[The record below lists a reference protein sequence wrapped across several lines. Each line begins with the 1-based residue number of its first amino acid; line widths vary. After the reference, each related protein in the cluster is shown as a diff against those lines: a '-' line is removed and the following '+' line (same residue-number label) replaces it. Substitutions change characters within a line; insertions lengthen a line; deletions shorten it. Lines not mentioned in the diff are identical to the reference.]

1 MKRNPVLLLTI
12 IIFVTLVIAACAT
25 PTAPPAPVEPAATE
39 EPPAEEPPAEEPP
52 AEEPPAEE
60 PPAEE
65 PPAEEPPAEEP
76 PAEPEEP
83 EIAGTILVGAAL
95 SETGRYA
102 TVGLDVRQ
110 GYELWKNYVNE
121 ELGGINVGG
130 ELYDV
135 EIIYY
140 DDESDADTSTK
151 LTEQLI
157 SEDEVDFILGPY
169 GSSLTMATS
178 TVTEQNGV
186 IMIEANGAAE
196 TIFDRGYKY
205 VFGVLSPASYYS
217 RAAMEALA
225 SVEAENIVIAYEDN
239 AFSIAIKDG
248 ILQWA
253 DELDIEVLAEEIYP
267 NGETSSAV
275 FDPIMTKFKALE
287 PDGYI
292 NAGHLNDGIAARASA
307 KSLGFCPG
315 ASFFMASANFP
326 AFIEELGD
334 ASAYAGGST
343 QWQSTMSYDG
353 MYLGT
358 PQDFYD
364 RYTSAYDM
372 EPTYQAAES
381 AAAGF
386 TLQYALEQ
394 AGTMETE
401 AVRQALLD
409 MDITTFFGAINFDET
424 GKNTAHAMAAGQIID
439 DQFQIVY
446 PPEAAVTDFVYPDP
460 SCEE

>member
-1 MKRNPVLLLTI
+1 MKRYPVLLLTI
-12 IIFVTLVIAACAT
+12 ILLAGLVLAACAT
-25 PTAPPAPVEPAATE
+25 ATAPPAAPVEATE
-39 EPPAEEPPAEEPP
+39 EPMEEPTEEPM
-52 AEEPPAEE
+52 EEPTEE
-60 PPAEE
+60 PMEE
-65 PPAEEPPAEEP
+65 PTEEPMEEP
-76 PAEPEEP
+76 TEEPMEEP
-83 EIAGTILVGAAL
+83 EVVGTIRIGASL
-95 SETGRYA
+95 SETGTYA

-110 GYELWKNYVNE
+110 GYDLWANYVNE
-121 ELGGINVGG
+121 EIGGINIGG
-130 ELYDV
+130 DLYDV

-140 DDESDADTSTK
+140 DDESDADTSTR

-178 TVTEQNGV
+178 TITEQHGI

-196 TIFDRGYKY
+196 TIFDRGYQY

-217 RAAMEALA
+217 KAAMDALA
-225 SVEAENIVIAYEDN
+225 SVGAESIVIAYEDN

-253 DELDIEVLAEEIYP
+253 DELGFEILAEEIYP

-287 PDGYI
+287 PDAYI
-292 NAGHLNDGIAARASA
+292 NAGHLNDGIAARASQ

-326 AFIEELGD
+326 AFIEELGE

-343 QWQSTMSYDG
+343 QWQATMSYDG
-353 MYLGT
+353 MYIGT

-394 AGTMETE
+394 AGSTDTE

-409 MDITTFFGAINFDET
+409 MDIMTFFGAINFDET
-424 GKNTAHAMAAGQIID
+424 GKNSAHAMAAGQIID

-446 PPEAAVTDFVYPDP
+446 PPEAAVQDFVYPDP
-460 SCEE
+460 TCEQ

>member
-1 MKRNPVLLLTI
+1 MKRKSLFLLT
-12 IIFVTLVIAACAT
+12 FLVSLSLVISACGAS
-25 PTAPPAPVEPAATE
+25 TE
-39 EPPAEEPPAEEPP
+39 EPVVPDPDPGEAE
-52 AEEPPAEE
+52 
-60 PPAEE
+60 
-65 PPAEEPPAEEP
+65 
-76 PAEPEEP
+76 
-83 EIAGTILVGAAL
+83 IVGTIKIGAAL

-110 GYELWKNYVNE
+110 GYLLWADYVNE
-121 ELGGINVGG
+121 ELGGINIGG
-130 ELYDV
+130 DLYDV
-135 EIIYY
+135 EIIFY

-151 LTEQLI
+151 LTETLI

-178 TVTEQNGV
+178 TITEQHGV

-196 TIFDRGYKY
+196 TIFDRGYNY

-217 RAAMEALA
+217 KAAMDALA
-225 SVEAENIVIAYEDN
+225 SVDATTIAVAYEDN

-248 ILQWA
+248 ILLWA
-253 DELDIEVLAEEIYP
+253 DELGFDVVALEVYP

-287 PDGYI
+287 PDAYI

-307 KSLGFCPG
+307 NSLGFCPG

-326 AFIEELGD
+326 AFADELGD
-334 ASAYAGGST
+334 GATFAGGST
-343 QWQSTMSYDG
+343 QWQSTMTYAG
-353 MYLGT
+353 EYLGT

-364 RYTSAYDM
+364 RYTSAYSM

-386 TLQYALEQ
+386 VLQNALET
-394 AGTMETE
+394 AGTTDTE

-409 MDITTFFGAINFDET
+409 MDITTFFGAINFDDS

-439 DQFQIVY
+439 GQFQIVY
-446 PPEAAVTDFVYPDP
+446 PPEAAVADFVYPDT
-460 SCEE
+460 SCGQ

>member
-12 IIFVTLVIAACAT
+12 IIFAALVIVACAT
-25 PTAPPAPVEPAATE
+25 PTAPPAAPVVPAATE
-39 EPPAEEPPAEEPP
+39 EPMEEPTEEPM
-52 AEEPPAEE
+52 EEPTDEPMEE
-60 PPAEE
+60 PTEE
-65 PPAEEPPAEEP
+65 PMEEPTEEP
-76 PAEPEEP
+76 MEEP
-83 EIAGTILVGAAL
+83 ELAGTIRIGAAL
-95 SETGRYA
+95 SETGTYA

-140 DDESDADTSTK
+140 DDESDADTSTR

-178 TVTEQNGV
+178 TITEQHGI

-217 RAAMEALA
+217 KAAMDALA
-225 SVEAENIVIAYEDN
+225 SVGAETIAIAYEDN

-253 DELDIEVLAEEIYP
+253 DELGFEIVAEEIYP

-292 NAGHLNDGIAARASA
+292 NAGHLNDGIAARASQ

-326 AFIEELGD
+326 AFIEELGE

-343 QWQSTMSYDG
+343 QWQATMSYEG
-353 MYLGT
+353 MYIGT

-394 AGTMETE
+394 AGSLDTE

-409 MDITTFFGAINFDET
+409 MDIMTFFGAINFDET
-424 GKNTAHAMAAGQIID
+424 GKNAAHAMAAGQIID

-446 PPEAAVTDFVYPDP
+446 PPEAAVQDFVYPDP
-460 SCEE
+460 TCEQ

>member
-1 MKRNPVLLLTI
+1 MKRLPFLLLMLI
-12 IIFVTLVIAACAT
+12 LLASLVLAACAT
-25 PTAPPAPVEPAATE
+25 ATAPPPPPAAVEPT
-39 EPPAEEPPAEEPP
+39 AEEPDVEEPSAEEPDVEEP
-52 AEEPPAEE
+52 SAEEPDVD
-60 PPAEE
+60 
-65 PPAEEPPAEEP
+65 
-76 PAEPEEP
+76 EPEVV
-83 EIAGTILVGAAL
+83 GTIRIGASL

-110 GYELWKNYVNE
+110 GYDLWANYVND
-121 ELGGINVGG
+121 ELGGINIGG
-130 ELYDV
+130 DLYLV

-178 TVTEQNGV
+178 TITEQHGI

-196 TIFDRGYKY
+196 TIFDRGYNY

-217 RAAMEALA
+217 KAAMDALE
-225 SVEAENIVIAYEDN
+225 SVGAETLVIAYEDN

-248 ILQWA
+248 ILLWA
-253 DELDIEVLAEEIYP
+253 DDLGIEILAQDIYP

-275 FDPIMTKFKALE
+275 FDPIMTKFKALD

-326 AFIEELGD
+326 AFIEELGE

-353 MYLGT
+353 IYLGT
-358 PQDFYD
+358 PQDYYD
-364 RYTSAYDM
+364 RYTAAYDM

-386 TLQYALEQ
+386 VLQNALET
-394 AGTMETE
+394 AGSLDTE

-409 MDITTFFGAINFDET
+409 MDITTFFGAINFDDT
-424 GKNTAHAMAAGQIID
+424 GKNSAHAMAAGQIVD

-446 PPEAAVTDFVYPDP
+446 PPEAAVQDFVYPDP
-460 SCEE
+460 TCGE

>member
-1 MKRNPVLLLTI
+1 MDRPKKWWLALTSLIILGLVL
-12 IIFVTLVIAACAT
+12 AACDNGPPVQPP
-25 PTAPPAPVEPAATE
+25 PTATQEVVPPTVEPPSPV
-39 EPPAEEPPAEEPP
+39 PPTPDT
-52 AEEPPAEE
+52 
-60 PPAEE
+60 
-65 PPAEEPPAEEP
+65 
-76 PAEPEEP
+76 PEVRTLK
-83 EIAGTILVGAAL
+83 IGAAL

-110 GYELWKNYVNE
+110 GYNLWRDYVNE
-121 ELGGINVGG
+121 ELGGINIGG
-130 ELYDV
+130 DLYKV

-140 DDESDADTSTK
+140 DDESDADTSTR

-178 TVTEQNGV
+178 SITEQNQV

-217 RAAMEALA
+217 RAAMEALDSA
-225 SVEAENIVIAYEDN
+225 GAETLVVAYEDN

-253 DELDIEVLAEEIYP
+253 DELGFDILALEVYP

-275 FDPIMTKFKALE
+275 FDPIMTKFKALN
-287 PDGYI
+287 PDAYI
-292 NAGHLNDGIAARASA
+292 NAGHLNDGIAAAASA
-307 KSLGFCPG
+307 ASLGFCPG
-315 ASFFMASANFP
+315 SMFYMASANFP
-326 AFIEELGD
+326 AFSEELGD
-334 ASAYAGGST
+334 AATYAGGST
-343 QWQSTMSYDG
+343 QWQATLSYDG
-353 MYLGT
+353 IYLGT
-358 PQDFYD
+358 PQDFYE

-386 TLQYALEQ
+386 VLQNALET
-394 AGTMETE
+394 AGTTDTE

-409 MDITTFFGAINFDET
+409 MDIMTFFGAINFDET
-424 GKNTAHAMAAGQIID
+424 GKNVAHAMAAGQIID
-439 DQFQIVY
+439 GEFQVVW
-446 PPEAAVTDFVYPDP
+446 PPEAAVTEFVYPNP
-460 SCEE
+460 NCPE

>member
-1 MKRNPVLLLTI
+1 MKRYPVLLLTI
-12 IIFVTLVIAACAT
+12 ILLAGLVLAACAT
-25 PTAPPAPVEPAATE
+25 ATAPPAAPVEPAAEEPTE
-39 EPPAEEPPAEEPP
+39 EPTEEPMDEPTEEPM
-52 AEEPPAEE
+52 EEPTEE
-60 PPAEE
+60 PMEE
-65 PPAEEPPAEEP
+65 PTEEPM
-76 PAEPEEP
+76 EEP
-83 EIAGTILVGAAL
+83 EIVGTILIGASL

-110 GYELWKNYVNE
+110 GYDLWANYVNE
-121 ELGGINVGG
+121 ELGGINIGG
-130 ELYDV
+130 DLYNV

-178 TVTEQNGV
+178 TITEQHGI

-196 TIFDRGYKY
+196 TIFDRGYNY

-217 RAAMEALA
+217 RAAMDALA
-225 SVEAENIVIAYEDN
+225 SVEAETIAIAYEDN

-248 ILQWA
+248 ILLWA
-253 DELDIEVLAEEIYP
+253 DELGFEIVAEEIYP

-287 PDGYI
+287 PDAYI
-292 NAGHLNDGIAARASA
+292 NAGHLNDGMAARASA

-326 AFIEELGD
+326 AFVEELGE

-353 MYLGT
+353 KYLGT

-364 RYTSAYDM
+364 RYTAAYDM

-386 TLQYALEQ
+386 TLQHALES
-394 AGTMETE
+394 AGTTDTE

-460 SCEE
+460 SCE

>member
-1 MKRNPVLLLTI
+1 MFSKPRFLFAILLAFLLILT
-12 IIFVTLVIAACAT
+12 ACGGADTEAPQENAEMPDTSDANT
-25 PTAPPAPVEPAATE
+25 PENTDENMSEE
-39 EPPAEEPPAEEPP
+39 EPD
-52 AEEPPAEE
+52 
-60 PPAEE
+60 
-65 PPAEEPPAEEP
+65 
-76 PAEPEEP
+76 EPEEP
-83 EIAGTILVGAAL
+83 EEPEEPMVVGTIKIGAAL

-110 GYELWKNYVNE
+110 GYVLWADYVND
-121 ELGGINVGG
+121 ELGGINIGG
-130 ELYDV
+130 DLYTVEL
-135 EIIYY
+135 IFY

-178 TVTEQNGV
+178 TVTEQYGI

-217 RAAMEALA
+217 RAAMDALV
-225 SVEAENIVIAYEDN
+225 SVGAETLVVAFEDN

-253 DELDIEVLAEEIYP
+253 DELGFEVLAVEVYP
-267 NGETSSAV
+267 NGETASAV

-287 PDGYI
+287 PDAYI
-292 NAGHLNDGIAARASA
+292 NAGHLNDGVAARASA
-307 KSLGFCPG
+307 ESLGFCPG

-326 AFIEELGD
+326 AFVEELAD
-334 ASAYAGGST
+334 SAEYAGGST
-343 QWQSTMSYDG
+343 QWQETMTYQG

-358 PQDFYD
+358 PGDFYD
-364 RYTSAYDM
+364 RYFAKYEM
-372 EPTYQAAES
+372 VPTYQAAES

-386 TLQYALEQ
+386 VLQYALET
-394 AGTMETE
+394 AGTTETE
-401 AVRQALLD
+401 AVRQELLD
-409 MDITTFFGAINFDET
+409 MDIMTFFGAVNFDET
-424 GKNTAHAMAAGQIID
+424 GKNTAHAMAAGQILD
-439 DQFQIVY
+439 GQFQIIW
-446 PPEAAVTDFVYPDP
+446 PEDAAVADFVYPDP
-460 SCEE
+460 TCGN